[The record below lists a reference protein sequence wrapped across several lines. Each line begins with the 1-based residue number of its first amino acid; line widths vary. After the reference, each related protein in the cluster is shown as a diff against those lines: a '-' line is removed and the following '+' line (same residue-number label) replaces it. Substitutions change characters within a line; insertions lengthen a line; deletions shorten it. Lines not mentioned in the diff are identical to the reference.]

1 MGESVLSGV
10 SDNRPRITAGCVAAG
25 AIVLAAFTVVLAT
38 PLPRP
43 LFADEYSLVVT
54 DRDGAI
60 LRMYMNRA
68 EQWTFPPAT
77 DSDIPD
83 NLRAA
88 VTTFEDRY
96 FALHPGVNPYAIVR
110 AMRQNLRSGRR
121 VSGASTIT
129 MQLARLADP
138 KPRTIVSKILEV
150 FQALKIELL
159 HSKDAVL
166 AAYLENAP
174 YGGNIRGYRTAAAMY
189 FEKSE
194 QELTWAE
201 AATLA
206 VLPNAPS
213 LVSPVRDP
221 AVLRERRD
229 RLLTTLHQ
237 NGKIDADTLHSALA
251 EPVPSGRIATP
262 LDAPHLADRVRREL
276 TRTGQST
283 STVVRT
289 SIDGAVQR
297 TVTTAAERHATYLV
311 SLGVQNV
318 SALVV
323 DTRTGEARAYVGSQN
338 YLARGAGTVDGV
350 LGARSTG
357 SILKPFLYALA
368 IDDGMMI
375 AETMI
380 PDIPSHFG
388 AFTPQNPDE
397 SFRGLVS
404 MRDAL
409 ILSLNVPPARILA
422 EYGLE
427 AFHTFLGAAGITT
440 LVRTASD
447 YGLPMILGG
456 VEATPWDVARIFRGL
471 ANRGEFGSITYLPR
485 DASQDAPRLVSPGAA
500 LIVLDVLRD
509 VSRPGVETHWTRFAG
524 SFPIA
529 WKTGTSYGQRDAWA
543 VGVSPDWTIVV
554 WAGNFTGEGN
564 RNLTSTTGAGTLLF
578 DIFNLL
584 PKDPTNAWF
593 EPAPEDFIEVGIVQ
607 STGYRATR
615 HTTDTVRARAPAG
628 ARPLAGDPYH
638 TTIHVTKDGA
648 FRVTSECWVPGEYD
662 ERTVVAYPP
671 AIAQYL
677 RGAGRLIRPIP
688 PVAPDCIV
696 TDSRAVAITYPTDGA
711 RIFLPRDLDGTTQN
725 IVVRAAHRDGE
736 GSLFWYL
743 NDEYVGPT
751 ESDHTRAFELPAG
764 THTIAVI
771 DRHGNTATASFHV
784 ASRVASHAAPSGN

>member
-1 MGESVLSGV
+1 MSLDEIGR
-10 SDNRPRITAGCVAAG
+10 RPRIVAGCVAAG
-25 AIVLAAFTVVLAT
+25 AIVLAAFLVVLAT

-43 LFADEYSLVVT
+43 LFPDEYSLVVT

-60 LRMYMNRA
+60 LRVYMNRA
-68 EQWTFPPAT
+68 DQWTFPPEPET
-77 DSDIPD
+77 RVPD

-88 VTTFEDRY
+88 VTAFEDRQ
-96 FALHPGVNPYAIVR
+96 FPLHPGFNPYAIVR
-110 AMRQNLRSGRR
+110 AIRQNLRAGRR

-138 KPRTIVSKILEV
+138 KPRTIASKVLEL

-159 HSKDAVL
+159 HSKDEIL

-189 FEKSE
+189 FGKGA

-221 AVLRERRD
+221 SVLRERRD
-229 RLLTTLHQ
+229 RLLTTLHR
-237 NGKIDADTLHSALA
+237 GGEIDTDTLHSALA

-283 STVVRT
+283 SAVVRT

-297 TVTTAAERHATYLV
+297 EVATLTERHAAYLA
-311 SLGVQNV
+311 SLGVKNV

-323 DTRTGEARAYVGSQN
+323 DTRNGEARAYVGSHD
-338 YLARGAGTVDGV
+338 YLARGAGTVDGL

-388 AFTPQNPDE
+388 AFTPQNPDK

-427 AFHTFLGAAGITT
+427 AFQTFLGAAGITT
-440 LVRTASD
+440 LVRRAAD

-456 VEATPWDVARIFRGL
+456 VEATPWDIARIFRGL
-471 ANRGEFGSITYLPR
+471 ANRGEFGAITYLPR
-485 DASQDAPRLVSPGAA
+485 DSAPPGPRLLSPGAA
-500 LIVLDVLRD
+500 MIVLDVLRD
-509 VSRPGVETHWTRFAG
+509 VSRPGVETHWARFAG

-529 WKTGTSYGQRDAWA
+529 WKTGTSYGRRDAWA

-564 RNLTSTTGAGTLLF
+564 PNLTSTAGAGTLLF
-578 DIFNLL
+578 DIFNSL
-584 PKDPTNAWF
+584 PKDSRNAWF
-593 EPAPEDFIEVGIVQ
+593 EPVPGDFIELEVANA
-607 STGYRATR
+607 TGYRATR
-615 HTTDTVRARAPAG
+615 HTTDTVRARAPSG
-628 ARPLAGDPYH
+628 ARPLAADPYH
-638 TTIHVTKDGA
+638 TTIHITRDGE
-648 FRVTSECWVPGEYD
+648 FRVTSECWVPGEYR
-662 ERTVVAYPP
+662 EQTVVVYPP

-688 PVAPDCIV
+688 PVAPDCVV

-725 IVVRAAHRDGE
+725 IVVRAAHRDRAS
-736 GSLFWYL
+736 SLFWYL
-743 NDEYVGPT
+743 NDEYVGST

-764 THTIAVI
+764 THAVAVI
-771 DRHGNTATASFHV
+771 DRHGNTASAVFHV
-784 ASRVASHAAPSGN
+784 ASHVES